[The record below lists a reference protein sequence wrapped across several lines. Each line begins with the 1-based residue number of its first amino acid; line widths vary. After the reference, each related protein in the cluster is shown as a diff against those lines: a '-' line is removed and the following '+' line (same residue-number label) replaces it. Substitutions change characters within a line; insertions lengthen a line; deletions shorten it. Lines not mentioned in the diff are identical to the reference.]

1 MRLLQGLRGISKLI
15 FIILLLLAFI
25 VGAALS
31 YIWTMGYYASTEFK
45 LPKRANITIE
55 DVSFPPQDTTFFNVT
70 ILNPSY
76 SRSDVEVS
84 QIAVLTNDGILH
96 EVEAQDLDIPLEI
109 GSSRTFRG
117 IWNWAN
123 YTGQAVRVIVYVTEG
138 SGSNIRT
145 KISVYVKLTV
155 EAYFDS
161 SISIQSFNVTI
172 QNTDASITY
181 VNITELTING
191 KTIPT
196 ENITRNGESVSFPYF
211 LNSSE
216 SVLFK
221 CAWNWTD
228 YQGQTVTVAVKT
240 LQGYMAKHI
249 VAIPSQ

>member
-191 KTIPT
+191 KTIAT
-196 ENITRNGESVSFPYF
+196 ENITINGESVSFPYF

>member
-1 MRLLQGLRGISKLI
+1 MRLLQGLRGISKLM

-25 VGAALS
+25 VGATLS
-31 YIWTMGYYASTEFK
+31 YIWTMGYYASPEFV
-45 LPKRANITIE
+45 LPKKANITIE

-76 SRSDVEVS
+76 SQSDIEVS

-96 EVEAQDLDIPLEI
+96 EVEAQALDIPLET

-117 IWNWAN
+117 IWDWAN

-145 KISVYVKLTV
+145 KIPLYVKLTV
-155 EAYFDS
+155 EAYFNS

-172 QNTDASITY
+172 QNTDASVTY

-191 KTIPT
+191 ETIPT
-196 ENITRNGESVSFPYF
+196 ENMTVNGESVSFPYF

>member
-1 MRLLQGLRGISKLI
+1 MRLLQGLRGISKLM

-25 VGAALS
+25 VGATLS
-31 YIWTMGYYASTEFK
+31 YIWTMGYYASNEFE
-45 LPKRANITIE
+45 LPKRANTTIE

-76 SRSDVEVS
+76 SKSDVKVN

-96 EVEAQDLDIPLEI
+96 EVEAKDLDIPLEI
-109 GSSRTFRG
+109 GSFRTFRG
-117 IWNWAN
+117 IWDWAN

-145 KISVYVKLTV
+145 DIPLYVKLTV
-155 EAYFDS
+155 EAYFNS

-172 QNTDASITY
+172 QNTDASLTY

-191 KTIPT
+191 ETIPT
-196 ENITRNGESVSFPYF
+196 ENMTVNGASVSFPYS

-216 SVLFK
+216 SVLFR

-240 LQGYMAKHI
+240 LQGYMAEHV
-249 VAIPSQ
+249 VAIPSE